1 MSEAN
6 DELDPR
12 PAASGSGSSAVPA
25 VGRQAGT
32 AQAADP
38 GAHGSAAE
46 ARRSRRAADAPVD
59 AESAA
64 PERVSL
70 ARARDRQAL
79 RTYRALAE
87 HSLPSDATSYD
98 AMPTRRQLRLQ
109 QQEAQAARA
118 AAAAGGSD
126 DGGSAPTAQADPAGT
141 GPAAAGATPA
151 AAAQARLQA
160 GPQPA
165 DQPMDQPVDQ
175 SPGLPA
181 AREGGRRDRRRRL
194 GPEEAPG
201 QGGPDQPG
209 AGPDLSVE
217 QALAA
222 RQEIVGQAVDQV
234 AMIEGRKGNDPFAVD
249 LGILAQQKALAERA
263 AVLNSRAQKMQ
274 QLSEENSQRRPQAN
288 DPTTA
293 HNLSIVAQPEYVK
306 VPGVD
311 RPVLK
316 APTTSHIPVI
326 RPAAP
331 AAPGGPAA
339 PRSRVL
345 EQAETIARNH
355 GRPTAD
361 GATPVRARSAHGLDP
376 LDAMTA
382 GLARVRRMKYLQF
395 SILGLGV
402 LALLAGILMI
412 VSGLGG

>member
-1 MSEAN
+1 M
-6 DELDPR
+6 R
-12 PAASGSGSSAVPA
+12 
-25 VGRQAGT
+25 
-32 AQAADP
+32 
-38 GAHGSAAE
+38 H
-46 ARRSRRAADAPVD
+46 SRRAADAPVD

-109 QQEAQAARA
+109 QQEALAARA
-118 AAAAGGSD
+118 GSTAAADA
-126 DGGSAPTAQADPAGT
+126 ADPDSAS
-141 GPAAAGATPA
+141 AAAGAARPA
-151 AAAQARLQA
+151 GDQT
-160 GPQPA
+160 A
-165 DQPMDQPVDQ
+165 DQHPH
-175 SPGLPA
+175 LPA

-194 GPEEAPG
+194 GPEEAPAAG
-201 QGGPDQPG
+201 ADQAGGDIQ
-209 AGPDLSVE
+209 DLSVE

-222 RQEIVGQAVDQV
+222 RQAIIGHAVDQV
-234 AMIEGRKGNDPFAVD
+234 AMIEGRTAKDPFAVD
-249 LGILAQQKALAERA
+249 LEILAQQKALAERA
-263 AVLNSRAQKMQ
+263 AVLNSRAQKIE
-274 QLSEENSQRRPQAN
+274 QLSEENSQRRPQPN

-306 VPGVD
+306 VPGMD

-316 APTTSHIPVI
+316 APTTSHVPVI
-326 RPAAP
+326 RRPEPAP
-331 AAPGGPAA
+331 AAR
-339 PRSRVL
+339 RSQVL

-355 GRPTAD
+355 GRPTGD

>member
-1 MSEAN
+1 MSKAN

-25 VGRQAGT
+25 IGRQAGA
-32 AQAADP
+32 AQGGA
-38 GAHGSAAE
+38 GAHRTAGE
-46 ARRSRRAADAPVD
+46 VRRSRRAADAPVD

-70 ARARDRQAL
+70 ARARDREAL

-118 AAAAGGSD
+118 GTTAPAHGGAGE
-126 DGGSAPTAQADPAGT
+126 A
-141 GPAAAGATPA
+141 
-151 AAAQARLQA
+151 
-160 GPQPA
+160 PA
-165 DQPMDQPVDQ
+165 DHRPA
-175 SPGLPA
+175 LPA
-181 AREGGRRDRRRRL
+181 ALEGSRRDRRRRP
-194 GPEEAPG
+194 GPGETPV
-201 QGGPDQPG
+201 GGDSR
-209 AGPDLSVE
+209 AVEDLSVE

-222 RQEIVGQAVDQV
+222 REAIIGQAVDQV
-234 AMIEGRKGNDPFAVD
+234 AMIEGRTAKDPFAVD
-249 LGILAQQKALAERA
+249 LEILAQQKALAERA
-263 AVLNSRAQKMQ
+263 AVLNSRAQKIQ
-274 QLSEENSQRRPQAN
+274 QLSEENSQRRPQPS

-316 APTTSHIPVI
+316 APTTSHVPVI
-326 RPAAP
+326 PRPEP
-331 AAPGGPAA
+331 GTSGGPAA
-339 PRSRVL
+339 RRSQVL
-345 EQAETIARNH
+345 AQAETVARNH
-355 GRPTAD
+355 GRPTED

-402 LALLAGILMI
+402 LALLTGILMI
-412 VSGLGG
+412 VSGFGG